1 MEIKGK
7 TAFVTGANRGLGKA
21 FAEAL
26 LEAGA
31 AKVYAGARDPASIK
45 DSRMTPVRLDITSR
59 ADIAAAVET
68 CSDVNIL
75 INNAGA
81 MFSKTVLADDAVDT
95 MRREMDVNVFGVL
108 DMANAF
114 APVLKRNGGGV
125 MVNMLSVVAWY
136 VYPFNSTYCA
146 TKHAARAVT
155 DGLRY
160 QLKSQGTQVIGV
172 YAGFID
178 TDMGGAL
185 TKGKMTSPRQVAER
199 TMYGILNGLDHVLS
213 DESAEALWRAV
224 REHPE
229 KLQADMQAA
238 WDKEQISKTEP
249 A

>member
-1 MEIKGK
+1 MMEIEGR

-45 DSRMTPVRLDITSR
+45 DSRMTPIRLDITSR
-59 ADIAAAVET
+59 ADMAAAVET

-160 QLKSQGTQVIGV
+160 QLKSQGTQVLGV
-172 YAGFID
+172 
-178 TDMGGAL
+178 
-185 TKGKMTSPRQVAER
+185 
-199 TMYGILNGLDHVLS
+199 
-213 DESAEALWRAV
+213 
-224 REHPE
+224 
-229 KLQADMQAA
+229 
-238 WDKEQISKTEP
+238 
-249 A
+249 